1 MTSHLDIIFN
11 AHSEV
16 QNDITLKPEKWMW
29 KNQNNAKEKV
39 KSSLHK
45 PNEELRKGQDEFIE
59 SCITLMYQ
67 QHAHSNK
74 DHIDSIVDMQKL
86 AASEKKYEEC
96 GCKADVS
103 HRTCRNRGG
112 KVSRIVLNSIYVSEG
127 GK

>member
-1 MTSHLDIIFN
+1 MEKHLITDDNTVPTIFMTSHLDMIFN

-74 DHIDSIVDMQKL
+74 DHIDSIADMQKL
-86 AASEKKYEEC
+86 AASEKKNM
-96 GCKADVS
+96 KNVAV
-103 HRTCRNRGG
+103 
-112 KVSRIVLNSIYVSEG
+112 KLM
-127 GK
+127 